1 MVSHKIPLLARVSR
15 RQPFDRLR
23 ARGQRS
29 EDTRLRQGYGVAR
42 RTEDS
47 RQQELRGRRSE
58 IRGQLRD
65 YTVGAAFSRDL
76 N

>member
-42 RTEDS
+42 RAEDS
-47 RQQELRGRRSE
+47 WQETAGSKNSEVGGQRSE
-58 IRGQLRD
+58 D
-65 YTVGAAFSRDL
+65 